1 MSTYRTT
8 FESPLGELLLV
19 GDEQALQAVH
29 LPGRHARRREWAEA
43 TEPFTAATE
52 QLEQYFAGER
62 SEFALALEP
71 RGGSPFERAVW
82 ERIAAIPYGQTDS
95 YGAIARAIGH
105 PEQARAVGA
114 ATGRNPLAIVVP
126 CHRVI
131 GSDGSLTGYAG
142 GIPMKQALLE
152 LESGLRQ
159 ETLLLRPSG

>member
-1 MSTYRTT
+1 MSTYCTT
-8 FESPLGELLLV
+8 IESPLGELLLI
-19 GDEQALQAVH
+19 GKEQALQAVH
-29 LPGRHARRREWAEA
+29 LPGRHARRRGWTEA
-43 TEPFTAATE
+43 TEPFAAATE

-71 RGGSPFERAVW
+71 RGGSPFERSVW

-114 ATGRNPLAIVVP
+114 ATGRNPLAIVIP
-126 CHRVI
+126 CHRVV

-152 LESGLRQ
+152 LESGVRQ
-159 ETLLLRPSG
+159 ETLC

>member
-1 MSTYRTT
+1 MNTCCTT
-8 FESPLGELLLV
+8 FESPLGELLLI

-29 LPGRHARRREWAEA
+29 LPGRHARRREWTEA
-43 TEPFTAATE
+43 AAPFAAARE
-52 QLEQYFAGER
+52 QLEQYFAGEL

-71 RGGSPFERAVW
+71 RGGSPFERSVW
-82 ERIAAIPYGQTDS
+82 ERIAAIPYAQTDS

-152 LESGLRQ
+152 LESGVRQ
-159 ETLLLRPSG
+159 ETLC

>member
-1 MSTYRTT
+1 MSTYCTT
-8 FESPLGELLLV
+8 FRSPLGELLLI
-19 GDEQALQAVH
+19 GDERALHAVH

-43 TEPFTAATE
+43 AEPFAAAIE
-52 QLEQYFAGER
+52 QLGQYFAGER

-71 RGGSPFERAVW
+71 RGGSPFERSVW
-82 ERIAAIPYGQTDS
+82 ERIAAIPYGQTNS

-142 GIPMKQALLE
+142 GLRAKRTLLE
-152 LESGLRQ
+152 LESGVRQ
-159 ETLLLRPSG
+159 GTLC

>member
-1 MSTYRTT
+1 MSTYCTT

-29 LPGRHARRREWAEA
+29 LPGRHVRRREWAEA
-43 TEPFTAATE
+43 AEPFAAATE
-52 QLEQYFAGER
+52 QLGQYFAGER

-71 RGGSPFERAVW
+71 RGGSPFERSVW

-105 PEQARAVGA
+105 PEQDRAVGA

-142 GIPMKQALLE
+142 GLAAKRALLE
-152 LESGLRQ
+152 LESGVRQ
-159 ETLLLRPSG
+159 ETLC

>member
-29 LPGRHARRREWAEA
+29 LPGRHARRREWTEA
-43 TEPFTAATE
+43 TEPLAAATE

-71 RGGSPFERAVW
+71 RGGSPFERSVW
-82 ERIAAIPYGQTDS
+82 ERITAIPYGQTDS

-152 LESGLRQ
+152 LESGVRQ
-159 ETLLLRPSG
+159 ETLC

>member
-1 MSTYRTT
+1 MSTYCTT
-8 FESPLGELLLV
+8 FESPLGELILI
-19 GDEQALQAVH
+19 GDEQALRAIH
-29 LPGRHARRREWAEA
+29 LPGRHARRREWSEA
-43 TEPFTAATE
+43 AEPFAAAAE

-62 SEFALALEP
+62 SEFELALEP
-71 RGGSPFERAVW
+71 RGGSPFEHSVW

-142 GIPMKQALLE
+142 GLAAKRTLLE
-152 LESGLRQ
+152 LESSVRQ
-159 ETLLLRPSG
+159 ETLC

>member
-1 MSTYRTT
+1 MTTYCAT

-29 LPGRHARRREWAEA
+29 LPGRHARRPEWTEA
-43 TEPFTAATE
+43 TVPFAAATE
-52 QLEQYFAGER
+52 QLGQYFARER

-71 RGGSPFERAVW
+71 RGGSPFERSVW

-142 GIPMKQALLE
+142 GLPAKRALLE
-152 LESGLRQ
+152 LESGVRQ
-159 ETLLLRPSG
+159 ETLC

>member
-1 MSTYRTT
+1 MSTYCTT
-8 FESPLGELLLV
+8 LESPLGELLLI
-19 GDEQALQAVH
+19 GDDRALQAVH

-43 TEPFTAATE
+43 AEPFAAATE

-62 SEFALALEP
+62 SEFALALAP
-71 RGGSPFERAVW
+71 RGGSPFERSVW
-82 ERIAAIPYGQTDS
+82 ERIAAIPFGQTNS

-142 GIPMKQALLE
+142 GLRAKRTLLE
-152 LESGLRQ
+152 LESGVRQ
-159 ETLLLRPSG
+159 GTLC